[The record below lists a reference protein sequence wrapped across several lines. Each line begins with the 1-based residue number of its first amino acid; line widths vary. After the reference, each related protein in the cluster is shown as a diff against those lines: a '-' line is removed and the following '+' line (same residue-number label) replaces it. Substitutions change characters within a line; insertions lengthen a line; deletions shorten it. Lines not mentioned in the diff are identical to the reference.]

1 MADVPDH
8 RREVVLSTRNT
19 EDGEIEIT
27 VADHGTGLAPEATD
41 HLFNAFFTT
50 KSGGTGL
57 GLAISRSI
65 VRAHGGRLWHTPNE
79 GTGARFHFTLP
90 ASPVTLAS
98 KGE

>member
-1 MADVPDH
+1 MSEAPET
-8 RREVVLSTRNT
+8 RREVVLSTRATSN
-19 EDGEIEIT
+19 GEIEVV
-27 VADHGTGLAPEATD
+27 VADHGTGLAAEATA
-41 HLFNAFFTT
+41 HLFNPFFTT

-57 GLAISRSI
+57 GLAISLSI

-90 ASPVTLAS
+90 VSPAP